1 MTTVLAET
9 EWVQNLASEFVIRF
23 LARLSCEITIVGRN
37 GYEAGTDE
45 LIKPRQLR
53 RVNEVQ
59 NKVTACLS
67 QLLEGECPDGFV
79 ESIAQRV
86 LAEDDDELKCMLERS
101 MASSE
106 KVRSIEMTALGEN
119 GVSGQI
125 MMFSQRQH
133 AMLERPAENG
143 QMRPFDKVA

>member
-1 MTTVLAET
+1 MC
-9 EWVQNLASEFVIRF
+9 IRDSYPERHRPVPANSGQRQ
-23 LARLSCEITIVGRN
+23 LIELTIVGRN

-45 LIKPRQLR
+45 LINPRQLR

-106 KVRSIEMTALGEN
+106 KVRSIEMTALGRQRRVGQHFFTMKIEPSE
-119 GVSGQI
+119 SGPPLT
-125 MMFSQRQH
+125 
-133 AMLERPAENG
+133 LE
-143 QMRPFDKVA
+143 